1 VFVFSAIGYGM
12 VLLKL
17 SPAPLLLGFVLGP
30 MMEENFRRT
39 LLLSRGDLWIFAER
53 PISAALLATS
63 AAVLL
68 LPLIMRLVRKRRR
81 VAVPAPAASD
91 VAGTE

>member
-1 VFVFSAIGYGM
+1 
-12 VLLKL
+12 
-17 SPAPLLLGFVLGP
+17 
-30 MMEENFRRT
+30 MMEENFRRA

-53 PISAALLATS
+53 PISAVLLAIA

-68 LPLIMRLVRKRRR
+68 LPLIMRLLRKREPPDI
-81 VAVPAPAASD
+81 AGPTASD